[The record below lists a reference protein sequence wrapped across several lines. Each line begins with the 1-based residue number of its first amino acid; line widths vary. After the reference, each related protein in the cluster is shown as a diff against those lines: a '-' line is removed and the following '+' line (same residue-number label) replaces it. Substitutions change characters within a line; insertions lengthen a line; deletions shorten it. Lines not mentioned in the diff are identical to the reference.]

1 VIVSLHTHLRRRRRR
16 LLVALALLAVAL
28 AALTAHAAAM
38 DGAMGDHVM
47 SDAAALCLA
56 VGGSLAA
63 IGVRAFAARRMPQRS
78 RWVIPAFALPA
89 PLLLPAAAGVLVR
102 AGPPRPASLQ
112 VFRL

>member
-1 VIVSLHTHLRRRRRR
+1 MIVSLHHHLRRRRRR
-16 LLVALALLAVAL
+16 LLVALVLLAVAL

-38 DGAMGDHVM
+38 DGAMGEHVM

-63 IGVRAFAARRMPQRS
+63 IGVGAFAARRLRQRGRS
-78 RWVIPAFALPA
+78 IVPVFLA
-89 PLLLPAAAGVLVR
+89 PTPVLRPAAAGVLVR
-102 AGPPRPASLQ
+102 AGPPRSATLQ

>member
-1 VIVSLHTHLRRRRRR
+1 M
-16 LLVALALLAVAL
+16 LVALALLAVAL

-38 DGAMGDHVM
+38 DGAMGEHVM

-56 VGGSLAA
+56 VGGSLAV
-63 IGVRAFAARRMPQRS
+63 IGVGVFAARRLRQR
-78 RWVIPAFALPA
+78 RWSIVPAFLPPA
-89 PLLLPAAAGVLVR
+89 PVFLPAAAGVLVR